1 MSSDTDHPRQRTVA
15 ELLAAH
21 GDSGATGRR
30 RRRRAADDVPG
41 EDDAPPPGHVTG
53 TFGPQWQPTAEPD
66 RSMLR
71 ERVPP
76 AQSQPLRQ
84 PEREPQPWESDQE
97 PRERRAREAP
107 PWESSSRDAP
117 SWEPQPREPLPRE
130 SWESRTRDAQSPKPQ
145 PREPQQPR
153 MREAPPWESIK
164 RDTPPREARPREPQP
179 WEAQSPGP
187 QARVREPQQRD
198 PLGIDPLPPREPRQP
213 EAAPRQPGSR
223 DPLAREFP
231 PREPQRDSRPREGVT
246 WEPRQRDPLPPPRV
260 DRDSEVRPAPPV
272 VRDRPA
278 PVVRERPTELIAPVR
293 DARSG
298 ALDAPAP
305 GRGAPPRPGA
315 RPEFGADGDSG
326 PATEIGIAPA
336 GAEAWHHDRTLER
349 RGAPADDG
357 GPPTEAAA
365 PLDFD
370 HPAGLGRTDRED
382 FDGDADYHGEPEDDL
397 DHDDQDGE
405 PDDAGERAGRRQRLP
420 NLADSAGQVWAA
432 VVAQWIVGAIG
443 GAALWVGFRFL
454 WRGLPVVALA
464 AAVLVTAGLVVIVRA
479 LLRNND
485 MRTTLFAVL
494 VGLLLTVSPALLVL
508 LGR

>member
-41 EDDAPPPGHVTG
+41 EDEAPPPGHVTG

-76 AQSQPLRQ
+76 AQSQP
-84 PEREPQPWESDQE
+84 EPQPWESDQE
-97 PRERRAREAP
+97 PRERRARETP
-107 PWESSSRDAP
+107 PWESSSPDAP
-117 SWEPQPREPLPRE
+117 TWEPQPREPLPRE
-130 SWESRTRDAQSPKPQ
+130 SWESRTRDAQPREPQ

-164 RDTPPREARPREPQP
+164 RDTPPWEPRPREPQP
-179 WEAQSPGP
+179 WEAQPRGA
-187 QARVREPQQRD
+187 QARVREPQPRD
-198 PLGIDPLPPREPRQP
+198 PLGLDPLPPREPRQQ
-213 EAAPRQPGSR
+213 EAAPWQPGSR
-223 DPLAREFP
+223 DPLSREFP

-260 DRDSEVRPAPPV
+260 DRDSEPRPAPPV
-272 VRDRPA
+272 VHDRPA
-278 PVVRERPTELIAPVR
+278 PVVRERPTEQIAPVR

-298 ALDAPAP
+298 VLDPPAP
-305 GRGAPPRPGA
+305 GRGAPRPGA
-315 RPEFGADGDSG
+315 RPEYAAEGDSG
-326 PATEIGIAPA
+326 PSTEIGMAPA
-336 GAEAWHHDRTLER
+336 GAEAWHRERTLER
-349 RGAPADDG
+349 GAAPTDDG

-370 HPAGLGRTDRED
+370 HPAGLGRSDLEE
-382 FDGDADYHGEPEDDL
+382 FDGDPDYHGELED
-397 DHDDQDGE
+397 DGE
-405 PDDAGERAGRRQRLP
+405 PDGAEERAGRRQRLP
-420 NLADSAGQVWAA
+420 KLADSAGQVWAA

-464 AAVLVTAGLVVIVRA
+464 AAVLVTVGLVVIVRA